1 MLAWPREMEGIKRV
15 TVTPADASLCWRAA
29 MLAAGCGAMLAGGL
43 SIDAGLVFFSLVISC
58 NFPPPFS
65 FRAKTMVV
73 L

>member
-1 MLAWPREMEGIKRV
+1 
-15 TVTPADASLCWRAA
+15 